1 MDKHFLNNPRPYMFQ
16 SLIAFLFVVLIL
28 YFLTSVTH
36 AAIVAALGS
45 STFIV
50 FAMPH
55 FPTAVPRR
63 LIGGHVI
70 GVLSGLA
77 GYYLFPAGPLAHE
90 NNVQL
95 MVFAASGLSIAL
107 SILLMPIFDAHH
119 PPAAGTAL
127 GLAIAGWQIR
137 TVAFIIAFAVALS
150 LVRHIMLARLR
161 NLV

>member
-1 MDKHFLNNPRPYMFQ
+1 MDKHFLTNPRPYMIQ

-63 LIGGHVI
+63 LIGGHVVGI
-70 GVLSGLA
+70 LSGLA
-77 GYYLFPAGPLAHE
+77 GYYLFPAGPLA
-90 NNVQL
+90 NAQNAQW
-95 MVFAASGLSIAL
+95 MVIAASGLSIAL

-127 GLAIAGWQIR
+127 GLAIVGWQIR
-137 TVAFIIAFAVALS
+137 TVAFVVAFAVALS

-161 NLV
+161 NLA